1 MMERQVKRE
10 SKVMWVLKSLLF
22 SYIVTGVL
30 LVLLTVLL
38 YKFELD
44 EKLVSAGI
52 VAVYV
57 LATMAGGIVL
67 GKLAGTRRFLWGIGL
82 GIAYFG
88 LLMLITLGV
97 YRTLNG
103 NGVNLVTAFILCAGG
118 GMTGGMIS

>member
-67 GKLAGTRRFLWGIGL
+67 GKLAGT
-82 GIAYFG
+82 
-88 LLMLITLGV
+88 V
-97 YRTLNG
+97 
-103 NGVNLVTAFILCAGG
+103 
-118 GMTGGMIS
+118 